1 MKVTACAVFFS
12 EFLPFAKKIKI
23 MPKEAEIVGGVQNH
37 NLYDLFLDQF
47 FMLISKIILIFN
59 NFQSYYGYW
68 NFEPFWPRFKPI
80 RLFNWSVCQRWNSYG
95 IMLKLGYIMKHFLGQ
110 NSRKKIWKRD
120 PRWSENCLA
129 LQYGE
134 THQIFIFLPFF
145 FIFVQT
151 LLGSCCLFDTKYLW
165 ANAETWQYYG
175 RLPWSQFLKKDLKM
189 GYLLVR

>member
-1 MKVTACAVFFS
+1 
-12 EFLPFAKKIKI
+12 

-80 RLFNWSVCQRWNSYG
+80 RLFNWSVCRRWNSYG
-95 IMLKLGYIMKHFLGQ
+95 IMPKLGYIMKHFLGQ
-110 NSRKKIWKRD
+110 NSRKKIWKRG

-175 RLPWSQFLKKDLKM
+175 RLPWSQFLKKNLKM